1 MQRSANAAL
10 YLRAIIPKSADNAEG
25 LVKVRF
31 RVTERKPVRLSVRMS
46 PAARQKD
53 LVGQIS
59 SLNIISTT
67 GPGRGGALSCETLC
81 LSQST
86 GSDAANRLNGKTSHV
101 KARPRDQADQR

>member
-1 MQRSANAAL
+1 MFPNIVGDSEQV
-10 YLRAIIPKSADNAEG
+10 
-25 LVKVRF
+25 VKLLF
-31 RVTERKPVRLSVRMS
+31 RVTVRKPVRPSVRMS

-67 GPGRGGALSCETLC
+67 GPGRGGARSCETLC
-81 LSQST
+81 LSHLT

>member
-1 MQRSANAAL
+1 LANAAR
-10 YLRAIIPKSADNAEG
+10 YLRVIIPRSAGDADD
-25 LVKVRF
+25 LVKVPF
-31 RVTERKPVRLSVRMS
+31 RVTERKPLRPSVRMS

-81 LSQST
+81 LSQLT

>member
-1 MQRSANAAL
+1 MFPNIAGDSEQV
-10 YLRAIIPKSADNAEG
+10 
-25 LVKVRF
+25 VKLLF
-31 RVTERKPVRLSVRMS
+31 RVTVRKPVRPSVRMS

-81 LSQST
+81 LSQLT